1 MKAKQHQPGMGA
13 AIVIGFLALIM
24 LMNFSTGYGMQKI
37 GSSNEFYPGDAVRI
51 SVIEL
56 DRSPDRKTI
65 DINGDYTINSMGQ
78 IMLPI
83 VGMVKVVGYDRIGLS
98 KQLVELYSPYLREPY
113 ISTTPLIRVTL
124 MGAFNRPGAY
134 RINPESSLWQ
144 LVEMAE
150 GPKENCDLNSIRIER
165 GGKVVIKNLLSQFE
179 RGYSLQDIGVRS
191 GDQIFAETRSSFGLR
206 DIMNYTYFVMTAVSL
221 YFSIKNYSN

>member
-1 MKAKQHQPGMGA
+1 MKTRQHRLGMGA
-13 AIVIGFLALIM
+13 ALVISFLSLIM
-24 LMNFSTGYGMQKI
+24 LMNFSTINGAQKP
-37 GSSNEFYPGDAVRI
+37 GPANEFYPGDAVRI

-65 DINGDYTINSMGQ
+65 EINGDYTISSMGQ
-78 IMLPI
+78 ILLPI
-83 VGMVKVVGYDRIGLS
+83 IGNVKVVGYDRIGLA
-98 KQLVELYSPYLREPY
+98 KYLVELFSSYLREPY
-113 ISTTPLIRVTL
+113 IATTPLIRVTL

-150 GPKENCDLNSIRIER
+150 GPKEDCDLNSIRVER

-179 RGYSLQDIGVRS
+179 RGYSLQDIGIKS
-191 GDQIFAETRSSFGLR
+191 GDQIFSQNRSSFGFR
-206 DIMNYTYFVMTAVSL
+206 DIINYTYFVMSAVSL
-221 YFSIKNYSN
+221 YFSIKSYSN

>member
-1 MKAKQHQPGMGA
+1 MKTRQHRPGMGA
-13 AIVIGFLALIM
+13 AFVISVLSLIM
-24 LMNFSTGYGMQKI
+24 FMNFSTTGSAQKA
-37 GSSNEFYPGDAVRI
+37 GASNEFYPGDAVRI

-65 DINGDYTINSMGQ
+65 DINGDYTISTMGQ
-78 IMLPI
+78 ILLPI
-83 VGMVKVVGYDRIGLS
+83 IGNVKVVGYDRIGLA
-98 KQLVELYSPYLREPY
+98 KYLVELFSPYLREPY

-124 MGAFNRPGAY
+124 MGAFNKPGAY

-150 GPKENCDLNSIRIER
+150 GPKEDCDLNSIRVER

-179 RGYSLQDIGVRS
+179 RGYSLQDIGIKS
-191 GDQIFAETRSSFGLR
+191 GDQIFSQTRSSFGFR
-206 DIMNYTYFVMTAVSL
+206 DIVNYTYFIMTGVSL
-221 YFSIKNYSN
+221 YFSIKNYSK

>member
-1 MKAKQHQPGMGA
+1 MKTKQQQPGVGA
-13 AIVIGFLALIM
+13 AFVIGFLALIL
-24 LMNFSTGYGMQKI
+24 LMNFSAVYGTQKI

-83 VGMVKVVGYDRIGLS
+83 VGNVKVVGYDRIGLS

-113 ISTTPLIRVTL
+113 IATTPMIRVTL
-124 MGAFNRPGAY
+124 MGSFNRPGAY

-150 GPKENCDLNSIRIER
+150 GPKENCDLNSIRVER

-179 RGYSLQDIGVRS
+179 RGYSLQDIGIKS
-191 GDQIFAETRSSFGLR
+191 GDQIFSENRSSFGFR

>member
-1 MKAKQHQPGMGA
+1 MKTKQQQSVVGA
-13 AIVIGFLALIM
+13 ALVSSFLAFIM
-24 LMNFSTGYGMQKI
+24 LTNFSTGYGMQKI

-83 VGMVKVVGYDRIGLS
+83 VGNVKVVGYDRISLS

-113 ISTTPLIRVTL
+113 ISTTPMIRVTL
-124 MGAFNRPGAY
+124 MGSFNRPGAY

-150 GPKENCDLNSIRIER
+150 GPKEDCDLNSIRVER

-179 RGYSLQDIGVRS
+179 RGYSLQDIGIKS
-191 GDQIFAETRSSFGLR
+191 GDQIFSENRSRFGFR
-206 DIMNYTYFVMTAVSL
+206 DIMNYTYFVMTGVSL

>member
-1 MKAKQHQPGMGA
+1 MKTKRQQHGA
-13 AIVIGFLALIM
+13 GATRVSSFLALLL
-24 LMNFSTGYGMQKI
+24 LMNFSVGYGMQKT

-51 SVIEL
+51 SMIEL
-56 DRSPDRKTI
+56 DRSPDRKSI

-83 VGMVKVVGYDRIGLS
+83 VGSVKVVGYDRISLS
-98 KQLVELYSPYLREPY
+98 KQLVEIYSPYLREPY
-113 ISTTPLIRVTL
+113 IATTPLIRVTL

-134 RINPESSLWQ
+134 RINSESSLWQ

-150 GPKENCDLNSIRIER
+150 GPKENCDLNSIRVER
-165 GGKVVIKNLLSQFE
+165 GGKIVIKSLLSQFE
-179 RGYSLQDIGVRS
+179 RGYSLQDIGIKS
-191 GDQIFAETRSSFGLR
+191 GDQIFAENRSSFGLR

-221 YFSIKNYSN
+221 YFSIRNYSN